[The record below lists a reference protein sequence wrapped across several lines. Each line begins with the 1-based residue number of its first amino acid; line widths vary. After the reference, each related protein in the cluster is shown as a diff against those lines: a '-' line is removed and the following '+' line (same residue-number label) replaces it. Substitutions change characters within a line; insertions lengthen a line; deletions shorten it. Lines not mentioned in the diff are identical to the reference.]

1 MAAAISP
8 HTLPVLP
15 LTAVLKRWTSTI
27 PLCPLT
33 ESVDFQPN
41 FTAFQPSTFAHGWSL
56 EPSMAMPL
64 PSTNERYCQPP
75 ERLSTIRLPNV
86 WKSPLTSSFGY
97 DVLAAGWMVMTGRP
111 IPSACAVP
119 AMSMPPPRS
128 VAADAISAAERFN
141 MLCIVFS
148 LPLNLMF
155 GMVLEKRY

>member
-1 MAAAISP
+1 M
-8 HTLPVLP
+8 V
-15 LTAVLKRWTSTI
+15 R
-27 PLCPLT
+27 
-33 ESVDFQPN
+33 
-41 FTAFQPSTFAHGWSL
+41 SL

-75 ERLSTIRLPNV
+75 ERCRRSGANV

-155 GMVLEKRY
+155 GNGFGKRY

>member
-1 MAAAISP
+1 MEQEHGTDAAAICKGVLLRIGMAAAMS
-8 HTLPVLP
+8 
-15 LTAVLKRWTSTI
+15 TAVLG
-27 PLCPLT
+27 
-33 ESVDFQPN
+33 F
-41 FTAFQPSTFAHGWSL
+41 
-56 EPSMAMPL
+56 
-64 PSTNERYCQPP
+64 
-75 ERLSTIRLPNV
+75 LS
-86 WKSPLTSSFGY
+86 Y
-97 DVLAAGWMVMTGRP
+97 RP